1 MARKS
6 PFDVRSVD
14 PAIVEIILGELVK
27 AGGKIALSSI
37 DDALRSERFAGRI
50 ESRMSRKTS
59 TASDEL
65 VELAWFGLIDV
76 KDGFILSKVNME
88 DLRRYLENDLRGNL
102 ERSYYSMEVLYRLMI
117 DSLIRNG
124 GRMPEHSLLEEIS
137 DSLVD
142 PRQYPG
148 YGFQVEGPVQ
158 IRFNQAKMFFLV
170 RVGRKL
176 GRIQREGSDIL
187 LVEKDADLRV
197 IILRSYEAVSRGLTS
212 MEFLPLWAEVQS
224 RDPSAARESF
234 DKALLELRDLF
245 FPDVDLFQAS
255 GSITIK
261 DPLTEKYYHHVRI
274 ELGSI
279 RDMINTLRSG
289 GIR

>member
-197 IILRSYEAVSRGLTS
+197 KADFRNEKLGLKVREAQLKKIPYMLIVG
-212 MEFLPLWAEVQS
+212 
-224 RDPSAARESF
+224 DREC
-234 DKALLELRDLF
+234 
-245 FPDVDLFQAS
+245 
-255 GSITIK
+255 
-261 DPLTEKYYHHVRI
+261 EKEGVTPRQ
-274 ELGSI
+274 
-279 RDMINTLRSG
+279 RSG
-289 GIR
+289 QNLPFMTGEEFIDLISEDCRKRR